1 MPSIHGGEDPSC
13 HIARVRCGI
22 LTDVQQYDAL
32 LVLSFGGPEKPAD
45 VMPFLENVTRGRN
58 IPRERLDEVA
68 RNYDLL
74 GGRSPINDQCREL
87 IAAVEAEFAA
97 HGITMPVYWGN
108 RNWHPFLDD
117 TMRRMAADG
126 VRRALVF
133 VTSAYSSYSGCRQYR
148 EDIERARTKA
158 GPEAPECEKLRHF
171 FDLPGF
177 REPLAGHLRTA
188 FERIPA
194 ERRAA
199 ARLLFTAH
207 SIPLAMA
214 RTSRYEAQLRETAD
228 WVAGAAGRAEW
239 ELAWQSR
246 SGPPHQPWLEPD
258 ISDAITAAAAGG
270 ARDVVVQPIGFISD
284 HMEVVVDLDT
294 QARRHAE
301 SLELNMVRA
310 ATVGAHPEFVRM
322 IRELVEERL
331 EGIWTGVRCLPE
343 GCCPSPGML
352 AAAGGPV
359 MPSR

>member
-1 MPSIHGGEDPSC
+1 
-13 HIARVRCGI
+13 
-22 LTDVQQYDAL
+22 
-32 LVLSFGGPEKPAD
+32 
-45 VMPFLENVTRGRN
+45 
-58 IPRERLDEVA
+58 
-68 RNYDLL
+68 
-74 GGRSPINDQCREL
+74 
-87 IAAVEAEFAA
+87 
-97 HGITMPVYWGN
+97 
-108 RNWHPFLDD
+108 
-117 TMRRMAADG
+117 MAADG

-148 EDIERARTKA
+148 EDIERARTA

-171 FDLPGF
+171 FDHARLS
-177 REPLAGHLRTA
+177 RAAGRAPARGLRADSRRTP
-188 FERIPA
+188 R
-194 ERRAA
+194 RRAVA
-199 ARLLFTAH
+199 VHGAFHPPGDGAH
-207 SIPLAMA
+207 VA
-214 RTSRYEAQLRETAD
+214 LRRATCETAA

-239 ELAWQSR
+239 ELVWQSR

-284 HMEVVVDLDT
+284 HMEVIVDLDT

-301 SLELNMVRA
+301 SLGLNMVRA

-322 IRELVEERL
+322 IRELVQERL

-343 GCCPSPGML
+343 GCCPSPRML